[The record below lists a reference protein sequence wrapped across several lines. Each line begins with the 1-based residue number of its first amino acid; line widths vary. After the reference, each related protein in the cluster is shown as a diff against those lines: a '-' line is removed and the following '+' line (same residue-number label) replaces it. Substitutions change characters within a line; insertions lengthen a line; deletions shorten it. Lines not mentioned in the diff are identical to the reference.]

1 MIRQTNDMC
10 PTKRMT
16 FLLTL
21 FVEYRCY
28 DTNYACAFS
37 LLFKT

>member
-1 MIRQTNDMC
+1 MIRQTKDDTC
-10 PTKRMT
+10 PTERMT
-16 FLLTL
+16 FLTV